1 YILMKKYEYKFINFS
16 KSSGFTGVISSLNS
30 EDLQSKFNE
39 LGKDGWQYLRAE
51 SIIEYQGGT
60 KQILFVFQREL
71 QA

>member
-1 YILMKKYEYKFINFS
+1 MKKYEYKFINFS
-16 KSSGFTGVISSLNS
+16 KANGLTGAIFALVP
-30 EDLQSKFNE
+30 EDLQGKFNE

-51 SIIEYQGGT
+51 SIIEYEGGT